1 MKVVRE
7 PELILQQPPS
17 DLQKILSAPSQPVE
31 IIDRQVKA
39 VQGMMTNLVK
49 VRWKRDGIQEET
61 WEIEIQMMIDYPKL
75 FLDGSGQLVHEQNSG
90 SNSLS
95 VGENY
100 NDPLLSLVNLAQQDT
115 CPLQETLGEFLFK
128 QW

>member
-17 DLQKILSAPSQPVE
+17 DLQKTLSAPSQPVE

-61 WEIEIQMMIDYPKL
+61 WEIETQMMIDYPKL
-75 FLDGSGQLVHEQNSG
+75 FVDGSGQSVHEQNSG